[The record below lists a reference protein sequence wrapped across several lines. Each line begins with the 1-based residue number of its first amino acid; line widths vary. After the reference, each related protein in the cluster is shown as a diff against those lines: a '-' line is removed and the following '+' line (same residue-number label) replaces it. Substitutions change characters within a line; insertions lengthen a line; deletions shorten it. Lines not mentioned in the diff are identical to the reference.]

1 MSTALARI
9 DSTKFESAL
18 SRFKAE
24 AQLITLDSPEK
35 CLQAKTMQR
44 DVRNYIKD
52 AKAALDPF
60 VNMAKRTYDDARDE
74 RSRWVD
80 PAQMIDDALAAKVK
94 EFERKERD
102 KAMREEEERNRVKRE
117 AEAREAEYQRKIR
130 EAQALEERKARQKE
144 IDEARKAGDLN
155 KREAERM
162 KKQAEEEERQKREQ
176 AAKDAEATKA
186 NFVPDRVLPQ
196 IPTVSGVPSRR
207 NYRFEITAIEKIPRY
222 LLYPNKGTD
231 GKYDPAKFPAI
242 GEKVRDDKN
251 PAKSMAEIPGIRAFE
266 D

>member
-9 DSTKFESAL
+9 DSSKFESAL

-24 AQLITLDSPEK
+24 AQLITVDSPEK

-60 VNMAKRTYDDARDE
+60 VNMTKRAYDDARDE

-80 PAQMIDDALAAKVK
+80 PAQLIDDALAGKVK
-94 EFERKERD
+94 DFERKERD

-117 AEAREAEYQRKIR
+117 AEAKAAEEQRKIQ
-130 EAQALEERKARQKE
+130 EQQAKERRAAEQKE
-144 IDEARKAGDLN
+144 IEAARKAGELN

-162 KKQAEEEERQKREQ
+162 KKEAEERERQERDRAKRDEE
-176 AAKDAEATKA
+176 AAKA
-186 NFVPDRVLPQ
+186 NFVPDRVVPN

-207 NYRFEITAIEKIPRY
+207 NYKFRIIDASRIPREY
-222 LLYPNKGTD
+222 LCPDEVK
-231 GKYDPAKFPAI
+231 I
-242 GEKVRDDKN
+242 GQFVRALKKTGEVI
-251 PAKSMAEIPGIRAFE
+251 AGVECYE
-266 D
+266 E